1 MQGNGTACK
10 LRELSASKKDSKT
23 FEKIQNDSYRF
34 IKSYCNVPSL
44 CIPISTVSCMQANGT
59 ACRLMELNASQKDL
73 KRFKKIHKD
82 LLNHTVMFRPCA
94 FLFQL

>member
-1 MQGNGTACK
+1 MQAKGTECK
-10 LRELSASKKDSKT
+10 LRELNASKKDLKG
-23 FEKIQNDSYRF
+23 FEKIQNNSYRF

-44 CIPISTVSCMQANGT
+44 CITISTLSCMPANGT
-59 ACRLMELNASQKDL
+59 AYRLMELYASQKKL
-73 KRFKKIHKD
+73 KGFKMIHKD